1 MAGMTTLAE
10 ALGSAPA
17 FDKVVEALAAGLG
30 DALGVQLAPAGLSPE
45 ESALV
50 DALVAG
56 KYGTDVWTMLGH
68 LPEQAGAPA
77 GVAG

>member
-1 MAGMTTLAE
+1 MTTLAE

-17 FDKVVEALAAGLG
+17 LDKVV

-56 KYGTDVWTMLGH
+56 KYGMDVWTMLGH
-68 LPEQAGAPA
+68 LPEQAGAPT